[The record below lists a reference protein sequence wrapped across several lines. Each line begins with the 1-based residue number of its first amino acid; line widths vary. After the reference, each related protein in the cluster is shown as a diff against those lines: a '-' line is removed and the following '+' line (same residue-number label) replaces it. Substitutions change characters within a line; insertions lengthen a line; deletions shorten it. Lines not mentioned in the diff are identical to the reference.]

1 MYEMTPKT
9 IDSTPK
15 VCSTTP
21 KKPHLTI
28 LASAATMIVRNL
40 ILFSLSVGRAC
51 VSGWWPMSLIN
62 KVTDD
67 EGKYV
72 SRNRNPWFSLGYL
85 LGVALVILVIILLV
99 VLIVRLV

>member
-1 MYEMTPKT
+1 
-9 IDSTPK
+9 
-15 VCSTTP
+15 
-21 KKPHLTI
+21 
-28 LASAATMIVRNL
+28 
-40 ILFSLSVGRAC
+40 
-51 VSGWWPMSLIN
+51 MSQIN